1 MAESE
6 HHEQFV
12 CSICL
17 DTLKEP
23 VTIPCGHSYCL
34 MCINDCWGQK
44 EQRPPYR
51 CPQCRES
58 FTQRPLLKKNTLLSE
73 MMEKLEKTSLHTAS
87 CSQENSCVECD
98 VCTTEKNRAVMSCL
112 QCLASFCECHLQPH
126 YQSPVFMKHKLVK
139 ATTQVQENVCVH
151 HGKLMEIYCQDDNQ
165 CICYLCM
172 IDCHKGHSVVSVESE
187 WTKKKKALQKT
198 KVTCTKM
205 IHGRERGQRELGEV
219 VKTFKISA
227 QEAAEECKKIF
238 TELICSLE
246 KKCSE
251 INDLIGAQ
259 EKAETDRAEDLHRQL
274 DQELTELRQKK
285 TEIENLLMTENQVNF
300 LKGFQSVCTLPTR
313 EDIPGITQSPHVSF
327 EGVSISGFKEA
338 LEEICQKE
346 TDKISHEV
354 SQVHIAEPPEPKTR
368 KDFLQYFCQLQVDP
382 NTAYQSLI
390 LSDWNRRISCTVKVQ
405 QYPCHPERFDS
416 FCYIMCRE
424 ALCGRCY
431 WEVECSGKNWAVGV
445 CYKGIERKG
454 ISDGGRLGFNNK
466 SWRFGF
472 YQEQF
477 GFIHDKV
484 RTPLTA
490 ASRIG
495 VYLDHKAGTLSY
507 YNITKTM
514 TPMFRF
520 QTSFTEALYPVFQI
534 LSDSSVRIIE
544 RERVQKENS

>member
-17 DTLKEP
+17 DALKEP

-73 MMEKLEKTSLHTAS
+73 MMVKLEKTSLHTAS

-172 IDCHKGHSVVSVESE
+172 IDFHKGHSVVSVESE

-205 IHGRERGQRELGEV
+205 IQDLERGQQELGEV
-219 VKTFKISA
+219 VKTFKSSA
-227 QEAAEECKKIF
+227 QEAMENSEKVF
-238 TELICSLE
+238 TELIHFLE

-251 INDLIGAQ
+251 VKERISAQ
-259 EKAETDRAEDLHRQL
+259 EKAEMYRAEYLNRQL
-274 DQELTELRQKK
+274 GQELADLRQRD
-285 TEIENLLMTENQVNF
+285 TEISKLLNTDDQVHF
-300 LKGFQSVCTLPTR
+300 LKSFQSVCDVPIVL
-313 EDIPGITQSPHVSF
+313 DLVSITQHTHLSF
-327 EGVSISGFKEA
+327 KDISIPTMKKA
-338 LEEICQKE
+338 LEDVCMQE
-346 TDKISHEV
+346 TDKISQEV
-354 SQVHIAEPPEPKTR
+354 SNVHIVHLSQPNIRSE
-368 KDFLQYFCQLQVDP
+368 FLKYFCGLHLDP
-382 NTAYQSLI
+382 NTVNSDLI
-390 LSDWNRRISCTVKVQ
+390 LSDGNVTVSNIYMTVA
-405 QYPCHPERFDS
+405 YPDHPERFDV
-416 FCYIMCRE
+416 YGYVMCRE
-424 ALCGRCY
+424 GLRGRCY
-431 WEVECSGKNWAVGV
+431 WEVECRGDNWSVAVS
-445 CYKGIERKG
+445 YKGIGRKG
-454 ISDGGRLGFNNK
+454 AGHDCRLGFNKK
-466 SWRFGF
+466 SWRLGYDGQNFCF
-472 YQEQF
+472 VHNKAQV
-477 GFIHDKV
+477 HV
-484 RTPLTA
+484 PA

-495 VYLDHKAGTLSY
+495 VYLDHRAGILAFYKISD
-507 YNITKTM
+507 TM
-514 TPMFRF
+514 TLIHRVL
-520 QTSFTEALYPVFQI
+520 TTFTEPLYPAFGI
-534 LSDSSVRIIE
+534 AAGSSVTISGKERI
-544 RERVQKENS
+544 QKDL

>member
-17 DTLKEP
+17 DALKEP

-172 IDCHKGHSVVSVESE
+172 IDYHKGHSVVSVESE
-187 WTKKKKALQKT
+187 WTKKK
-198 KVTCTKM
+198 
-205 IHGRERGQRELGEV
+205 R
-219 VKTFKISA
+219 IS
-227 QEAAEECKKIF
+227 
-238 TELICSLE
+238 
-246 KKCSE
+246 
-251 INDLIGAQ
+251 AQ
-259 EKAETDRAEDLHRQL
+259 EKAEMYRAENLNRQL
-274 DQELTELRQKK
+274 GQELADLRQRD
-285 TEIENLLMTENQVNF
+285 TEISKLLNTDDQVHF
-300 LKGFQSVCTLPTR
+300 LKSFQSVCDVPIVQDLVS
-313 EDIPGITQSPHVSF
+313 ITQHTHLSF
-327 EGVSISGFKEA
+327 KDISIPTMKKA
-338 LEEICQKE
+338 LEDVCMQE
-346 TDKISHEV
+346 TDKISQEV
-354 SQVHIAEPPEPKTR
+354 SNVHIVHLSQPNIRSE
-368 KDFLQYFCQLQVDP
+368 FLKYFCGLHLDP
-382 NTAYQSLI
+382 NTVNSDLI
-390 LSDWNRRISCTVKVQ
+390 LSDGNVTVSNIYMTVA
-405 QYPCHPERFDS
+405 YPDHPERFDV
-416 FCYIMCRE
+416 YGNVMCRE
-424 ALCGRCY
+424 GLRGRCY
-431 WEVECSGKNWAVGV
+431 WEVECRGDNWSVAVS
-445 CYKGIERKG
+445 YKGIGRKG
-454 ISDGGRLGFNNK
+454 AGHDCRLGFNKK
-466 SWRFGF
+466 SWRLGYDGQNFCF
-472 YQEQF
+472 VHNKAQV
-477 GFIHDKV
+477 HV
-484 RTPLTA
+484 PA

-495 VYLDHKAGTLSY
+495 VYLDHRAGILAFYKISD
-507 YNITKTM
+507 TM
-514 TPMFRF
+514 TLIHRVL
-520 QTSFTEALYPVFQI
+520 TTFTEPLYPAFGI
-534 LSDSSVRIIE
+534 AAGSSVTISGKERI
-544 RERVQKENS
+544 QKDL